1 MAESGSFGRNCWP
14 RLGGNIIEIGGFLCT
29 ANFSAGAEVVP
40 NDSFGVSAEKQIFSL
55 GRLLDLR
62 QTLVARNARLGV
74 DPQGHAHDETP
85 CGDSREHIVV
95 LEDKLLQCVPG
106 QSLLHHCY
114 IGRAHGQSQSWHSLE
129 SRHTLESFS

>member
-1 MAESGSFGRNCWP
+1 M
-14 RLGGNIIEIGGFLCT
+14 CT
-29 ANFSAGAEVVP
+29 RILPEAAP
-40 NDSFGVSAEKQIFSL
+40 NHSFGVSAGRQKFSL
-55 GRLLDLR
+55 ARLLDLR
-62 QTLVARNARLGV
+62 QMLVARNARLGV

-95 LEDKLLQCVPG
+95 PEDQLLQRVSG